1 MEYYFVPALIALL
14 FKLFIMKEAI
24 GENRSSNAVI
34 SLILVF
40 ACHNAIELIGY
51 LRFLEDQT
59 VSTLFRTYY
68 VATILGLL
76 ALAGHSLT
84 MANLD
89 SRALLVGISTVALV
103 LSILVLSS
111 DSVIAGSQSIGY
123 SMTAIKGEYYSVF
136 MLYTLVM
143 LLVIPSSL
151 LYGFLN
157 ANTQTELA
165 RCLCSLLA
173 LVPLIV
179 TSIIVWIFKTLE
191 VEINSAGIVP
201 IATTLYLYF
210 LIKSESTH
218 HITDFRR
225 YLPFSLERRSAKK
238 FVEIADSYARSTNK
252 ANAYND
258 FRDALERQ
266 AIFYTLE
273 KCHGNISQAAVMM
286 GLPNRSTLYSMMNRL
301 NITQAERDQFLNA

>member
-1 MEYYFVPALIALL
+1 MEYYFIPALIALL

-24 GENRSSNAVI
+24 GKNVGSNAVI

-51 LRFLEDQT
+51 IRFLDDQT

-68 VATILGLL
+68 VASILGLL
-76 ALAGHSLT
+76 ALAGYSLT
-84 MANLD
+84 MANLH
-89 SRALLVGISTVALV
+89 SPTLLIIITAVAVV

-111 DSVIAGSQSIGY
+111 NSVIAGSQSIGY
-123 SMTAIKGEYYSVF
+123 SITAIKGEYYSAF
-136 MLYTLVM
+136 MLYALLM
-143 LLVIPSSL
+143 LLAIPSSL

-157 ANTQTELA
+157 ASTQTELA

-179 TSIIVWIFKTLE
+179 TSIVVWIFKTLE

-201 IATTLYLYF
+201 IATTFYLYF

-225 YLPFSLERRSAKK
+225 YLPFSLERRSAKR
-238 FVEIADSYARSTNK
+238 FVEIADSYARSTNRT
-252 ANAYND
+252 NAYNE
-258 FRDALERQ
+258 FREALERQ

-273 KCHGNISQAAVMM
+273 KCNGNVSQAAAMM
-286 GLPNRSTLYSMMNRL
+286 GLANRSTLYSMMSRL
-301 NITQAERDQFLNA
+301 NITQAERDQF